1 MLFRVKSKNP
11 LSKVSLFSYSI
22 QNARFKIV
30 AFHCGAEEL
39 ILEERLLEKYKMG
52 LKPTCLYLLNQ
63 LTVNQVSETELV
75 YTFKDEEADKL
86 ASYIT
91 YGDGNISGS
100 NILVQALTNNL
111 KGV

>member
-22 QNARFKIV
+22 QNARIKII
-30 AFHCGAEEL
+30 AFRCGAEEL
-39 ILEERLLEKYKMG
+39 LLEKQLMERYKMR
-52 LKPTCLYLLNQ
+52 LKAACLYLLNK

-75 YTFKDEEADKL
+75 YTFKDEESDKL

-111 KGV
+111 KGL